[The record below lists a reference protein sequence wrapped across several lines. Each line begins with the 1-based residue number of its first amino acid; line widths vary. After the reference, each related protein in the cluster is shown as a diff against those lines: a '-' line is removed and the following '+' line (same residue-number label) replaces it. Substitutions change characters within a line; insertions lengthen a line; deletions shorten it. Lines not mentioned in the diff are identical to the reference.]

1 MADEKVTQSLVAAV
15 ADLDEVAALDTVK
28 GRLGAGDNP
37 LTIIDECEQGM
48 RMVGE
53 RYERREY
60 FLSGLIMAGEIFRQ
74 VMELAQPSLEQ
85 LLAGHVSGRVLIGT
99 VQGDIH
105 DIGKD
110 IVHMALRS
118 FGFTVEDLGVD
129 VPPAK
134 FLERAIEVRPDIVG
148 LSGVLT
154 ISFSSMRET
163 VQMLRHD
170 ASPSLRGVPIIIG
183 GGMVNED
190 ICRYVGADYWASDGV
205 EGVRLC
211 RRLVQRETAAS

>member
-74 VMELAQPSLEQ
+74 VMELAAARGL
-85 LLAGHVSGRVLIGT
+85 
-99 VQGDIH
+99 D
-105 DIGKD
+105 
-110 IVHMALRS
+110 
-118 FGFTVEDLGVD
+118 
-129 VPPAK
+129 PA
-134 FLERAIEVRPDIVG
+134 RPRG
-148 LSGVLT
+148 LKKIT
-154 ISFSSMRET
+154 SSRWP
-163 VQMLRHD
+163 
-170 ASPSLRGVPIIIG
+170 ASPTSPPFLTVSRV
-183 GGMVNED
+183 
-190 ICRYVGADYWASDGV
+190 
-205 EGVRLC
+205 
-211 RRLVQRETAAS
+211 

>member
-1 MADEKVTQSLVAAV
+1 MTEENAGQSLASAV
-15 ADLDEVAALDTVK
+15 ADLDEVAALDLVRS
-28 GRLGAGDNP
+28 RLNVGESA
-37 LTIIDECEQGM
+37 LTIINECEQGM

-53 RYERREY
+53 RYERQEY

-85 LLAGHVSGRVLIGT
+85 LLAGHVSGVVLIGT

-110 IVHMALRS
+110 MVHLGLRS

-129 VPPAK
+129 VPPAR
-134 FLERAIEVRPDIVG
+134 FLERALAIRPDIIG
-148 LSGVLT
+148 ISGVLT
-154 ISFSSMRET
+154 SSFASMRET
-163 VQMLRHD
+163 VRVLRE
-170 ASPSLRGVPIIIG
+170 ASPSLQGIPIIIG
-183 GGMVNED
+183 GGMVNEE

-211 RRLVQRETAAS
+211 RRLVQREAAAS

>member
-1 MADEKVTQSLVAAV
+1 MTEEKAGQSLASAV
-15 ADLDEVAALDTVK
+15 ADLDEVAALDLVRS
-28 GRLGAGDNP
+28 RLKAGENP
-37 LTIIDECEQGM
+37 LTIIDECEHGM

-53 RYERREY
+53 RYERQEY

-74 VMELAQPSLEQ
+74 VMEMAQPSLEQ
-85 LLAGHVSGRVLIGT
+85 LLAGHVSGLVLIGT

-110 IVHMALRS
+110 MVHLALRS

-129 VPPAK
+129 VPPAR
-134 FLERAIEVRPDIVG
+134 FLERALAIHPDLIG
-148 LSGVLT
+148 MSGVLT
-154 ISFSSMRET
+154 SSFSSMRET
-163 VQMLRHD
+163 VRVLRE
-170 ASPSLRGVPIIIG
+170 ASSSLQGIPIIIG
-183 GGMVNED
+183 GGMVNEE

-211 RRLVQRETAAS
+211 RRLVQREAAAS